1 MLKYPDYEPAV
12 KRLKALN
19 EKADQLL
26 TSITAEN
33 MTQAIRE
40 RNTVM
45 IELMNLNRKFQEK
58 GTTPDVMDYKIVE
71 YKQKR

>member
-12 KRLKALN
+12 KRLEVLTKR
-19 EKADQLL
+19 ADELL
-26 TSITAEN
+26 ASITAEN
-33 MTQAIRE
+33 MAQVIRE

-45 IELMNLNRKFQEK
+45 VQLVNLKRKFQEN
-58 GTTPDVMDYKIVE
+58 TTPDVMDYKIVE